1 MFSRLGRWC
10 HDHRWKVILFW
21 VAGIV
26 VGNGLLYGALGGPST
41 SADWSLP
48 GFESAQGAEILE
60 DNFGGAGAG
69 FGGTIVFKAD
79 QGVDDPA
86 VQETME
92 AFFADV
98 ADIDGVARV
107 GSPYADNPEAE
118 RQIASEGDFVGQIA
132 FASVDLD
139 PELDEAE
146 FTKTGEEVNKLYNDF
161 LDENPEV
168 DGVRVELGG
177 AVLGEFEEPTSELL
191 GLAFA
196 IFILIV
202 AFGSVMAMGVPIG
215 TALAGIMSGG
225 IIAGFLSFVF
235 HPPSFASI
243 FGIMIGLGVGIDYAL
258 FIVTRYRENL
268 HAGHSIRESI
278 AIALDTAG
286 RAVIFAGTTV
296 VISILGMIV
305 MRLSFVTGLS
315 IAVAT
320 VVALTMLA
328 SVTLVPALLGFAG
341 DNIEITRRRGLVAS
355 AFVALGLIGAGLGVP
370 ALSIGF
376 LIAVILVAPGLIAA
390 IARKVGKEGVASSI
404 EKLPVPPLMRK
415 VERRQQTDL
424 RQTIAYR
431 WSRVIQHRPWT
442 SAIVAAILLVVLA
455 LPLLAIRLGASDE
468 GNYAEDTTTRQ
479 AYDLLSDGFGPGS
492 NGPLMLVSLAPEGL
506 DEATIGQ
513 VTAAIE
519 DTDGVTSV
527 GTFPSENGAAQAWQV
542 VPDTAPQDEAT
553 TQLVNR
559 LRDDV
564 LPAATEGTGLDVK
577 VSGSVAVNVDFT
589 KYLAERMPYFL
600 AAVLILSFL
609 LLMTVFRSVLV
620 PLKAVIMNLL
630 SIGAAY
636 GVIVA
641 GFQWGWLGGILSFEP
656 GPIEPWI
663 PMMMFAI
670 VFGLSMDY
678 EVFLLSRV
686 REEWRRTGD
695 SRTSVA
701 DGLAA
706 TARVI
711 TAAAL
716 IMVFVFGAFLLE
728 SDRVVKLMGVG
739 LATAVFLD
747 ATIVRM
753 LLVPAT
759 MELLGDKNWWLPKWL
774 DRLLP
779 NIDVEGHVE
788 PGDDE
793 ASDTRERELEP
804 TS

>member
-1 MFSRLGRWC
+1 VFSRLGRWC
-10 HDHRWKVILFW
+10 HDHRWKVVLFW
-21 VAGIV
+21 AIGLI

-69 FGGTIVFKAD
+69 FGGTIVFQAE
-79 QGVDDPA
+79 QGVDDA
-86 VQETME
+86 EVRETME
-92 AFFADV
+92 GFFAEV
-98 ADIDGVARV
+98 ASVDGIVRV
-107 GSPYADNPEAE
+107 GSPYADTPEAE
-118 RQIASEGDFVGQIA
+118 GQVASEGDFANRIA
-132 FASVDLD
+132 FATVDLD

-146 FTKTGEEVNKLYNDF
+146 FTTAGEEVNKAYKEF
-161 LDENPEV
+161 LDDGSV
-168 DGVRVELGG
+168 DGLRVELGG
-177 AVLGEFEEPTSELL
+177 AALGEFEEPTSELL

-202 AFGSVMAMGVPIG
+202 AFGSVLAMGVPIG

-268 HAGHSIRESI
+268 HSGHSIRESV

-296 VISILGMIV
+296 VISIVGMIV
-305 MRLSFVTGLS
+305 MRLSFVTGLA

-341 DNIEITRRRGLVAS
+341 NNIEVTRRRGL
-355 AFVALGLIGAGLGVP
+355 IGAGGIALVLVGAGLAIPAISLVGMLVFVLAIVLGFFVP
-370 ALSIGF
+370 AVR
-376 LIAVILVAPGLIAA
+376 A
-390 IARKVGKEGVASSI
+390 
-404 EKLPVPPLMRK
+404 K

-431 WSRVIQHRPWT
+431 WSRIIQHRPWT
-442 SAIVAAILLVVLA
+442 SAIVAAAALIVLA

-468 GNYAEDTTTRQ
+468 GNFAEDTTTRQ

-492 NGPLMLVSLAPEGL
+492 NGPLMLVSVAPEGL
-506 DEATIGQ
+506 EESTVDD
-513 VTAAIE
+513 VTAALE
-519 DTDGVTSV
+519 DTEGVTSV
-527 GTFPSENGAAQAWQV
+527 AQFPSENGAAQAWQV
-542 VPDTAPQDEAT
+542 IPDTAPQDEET

-564 LPAATEGTGLDVK
+564 LPEVTDGTGLDVK
-577 VSGSVAVNVDFT
+577 VSGTVAVNADFT
-589 KYLAERMPYFL
+589 TYLAERMPYFL
-600 AAVLILSFL
+600 AAVLVLSFL

-641 GFQWGWLGGILSFEP
+641 GFQWGWLGGLLSFEP

-759 MELLGDKNWWLPKWL
+759 MELLGDRNWWLPKWL

-779 NIDVEGHVE
+779 NIDVEGHAE
-788 PGDDE
+788 PTDE
-793 ASDTRERELEP
+793 GSTPSTPDRQLEP
-804 TS
+804 SSSSPS